1 MRIGLVTLAWDGNF
15 DFQFALDKMTATRA
29 LLARHGE
36 VVGPERPISS
46 RSEGQQAAKLL
57 EEAHIDCLILQQG
70 TFCAADPLPAIV
82 ERLPVPIAIWAV
94 REPFDGGR
102 LVANSL
108 CGIQLMAS
116 VLTRLGRPYR
126 YFYGN
131 PDEPACTQAVEN
143 FVRAAAAVS
152 RLRTMR
158 IGLAGSRAPG
168 FYPLA
173 VDELALRAQVG
184 PEIVHVDLSEI
195 LGGPEPAA
203 GETTKAR
210 SELERSVTNAAA
222 APVEQLDKVS
232 RAVARSR
239 EVVQRQGLDALA
251 VKCWPEFL
259 NNYGVAACPIVSR
272 LATDGV
278 AAGCEGDV
286 NGAVTSA
293 LLQELTDGG
302 LTFAA
307 DLIKV
312 DPTDNTAILWH
323 CGAAPVELAATDA
336 TVKFGFEFSGVGM
349 NLEFTLKPGRVTVA
363 RLGFRDGRYRLLV
376 ARGESLPT
384 PLLARGTMAL
394 VRFDASAQKLLDTI
408 VLDGWEHHFSLVYG
422 DVAGVLVEVAALLG
436 LEYVLL

>member
-1 MRIGLVTLAWDGNF
+1 MRIGFVPLAWDGNF
-15 DFQFALDKMTATRA
+15 DFQFAVDRMVETRE
-29 LLARHGE
+29 LLARYGE
-36 VVGPERPISS
+36 VIGPDRPISS
-46 RSEGQQAAKLL
+46 RPEGQEAAHQL
-57 EEAHIDCLILQQG
+57 EAAHVDCLILQQG
-70 TFCAADPLPAIV
+70 TFCSADPLPVIV
-82 ERLPVPIAIWAV
+82 DRLRVPIAIWAV
-94 REPFDGGR
+94 KEPFQGSR

-116 VLTRLGRPYR
+116 VLTRLGRRYR
-126 YFYGN
+126 YFYGD
-131 PDEPACTQAVEN
+131 PDETACAQAVDN
-143 FVRAAAAVS
+143 FLKAASAVS
-152 RLRTMR
+152 RLHTMR

-173 VDELALRAQVG
+173 ADELALRAQVG
-184 PEIVHVDLSEI
+184 PEVVHVDLSEI

-203 GETTKAR
+203 GETAEAR
-210 SELERSVTNAAA
+210 SELERSVANAAA
-222 APVEQLDKVS
+222 APGEKLDKIS

-239 EVVQRQGLDALA
+239 EVARHQGLDALA
-251 VKCWPEFL
+251 MKCWPEFL

-293 LLQELTDGG
+293 LLRELTEGG

-312 DPTDNTAILWH
+312 DPADNTGILWH
-323 CGAAPVELAATDA
+323 CGAAPVELAAPDA
-336 TVKFGFEFSGVGM
+336 TVKFGFDFSGVGM

-363 RLGFRDGRYRLLV
+363 RLGYRDGRYRLLV
-376 ARGESLPT
+376 AGGESLPT

-394 VRFDASAQKLLDTI
+394 VRFDAPAQKLLDTI
-408 VLDGWEHHFSLVYG
+408 VMGGWEHHFSLVYG
-422 DVAGVLVEVAALLG
+422 DVTAVLTEVAALLG
-436 LEYVLL
+436 IECVLP